1 MSTLTYKCPACGAPL
16 AYDGRQNEMTCGNC
30 GNTFDPKTI
39 QAVNE
44 IRREDEGFEDMS
56 WRMEDR
62 GFTEGDLSQTR
73 TYSCSSCGAQLI
85 TEATTVATSCAFCG
99 SPSVIPEQFSP
110 GTRPQKLLPFIVGK
124 AEAETMFRD
133 YFKKRKL
140 IPNLF
145 YKGPLEIKEIRQL
158 YAPFWL
164 FGCLADARMTYRAS
178 TSMAH
183 RSGNYLITT
192 TRHFLLRRAGTLRF
206 RDLPVD
212 ASQRLDNKIT
222 ESIEPF
228 RNDDA
233 IDFIPQALSG
243 AQANAADLRP
253 EDCQERANE
262 RVRTST
268 DQAFRE
274 TTRGYGAVVPQSS
287 SIQLRDA
294 SAVPVLCPMW
304 IITTMKEGKLYTF
317 AINGQTG
324 RLTCDIPWSKAKF
337 IGRLFG
343 VGLGAAAAGL
353 IAVFALARFG
363 VL

>member
-16 AYDGRQNEMTCGNC
+16 GYDGRQNEMTCGSC
-30 GNTFDPKTI
+30 GNTFDPQTI
-39 QAVNE
+39 RAVNE
-44 IRREDEGFEDMS
+44 IREEDEARENMTWDMD
-56 WRMEDR
+56 DR

-85 TEATTVATSCAFCG
+85 TEQTTVATNCAFCG

-110 GTRPQKLLPFIVGK
+110 GTKPQKILPFVIRK
-124 AEAETMFRD
+124 DEAEKMFRD
-133 YFKKRKL
+133 YFRERKL

-145 YKGPLEIKEIRQL
+145 YQGPLEIKEVRQL

-178 TSMAH
+178 TAISH
-183 RSGNYLITT
+183 RSGNYMVTT

-212 ASQRLDNKIT
+212 ASQLLDNKIT

-228 RNDDA
+228 RQDDA

-243 AQANAADLRP
+243 AQANSADLPP
-253 EDCQERANE
+253 ETCQERANE
-262 RVRTST
+262 RVRLST
-268 DQAFRE
+268 DRAFRD
-274 TTRGYGAVVPQSS
+274 TVRGYGAVIPQSS
-287 SIQLRDA
+287 SISLKDA
-294 SAVPVLCPMW
+294 TAVPVLCPMW
-304 IITTMKEGKLYTF
+304 IITTVKGGKMYTF

-324 RLTCDIPWSKAKF
+324 QLTCDIPWSKSKF
-337 IGRLFG
+337 FGRMFA
-343 VGLGAAAAGL
+343 VGLGVAAAGL
-353 IAVFALARFG
+353 AVVFALSQFG